1 MRVQAYPIEIS
12 FVYKDSLR
20 AYLGRT
26 LRWLNLC
33 KHGQM
38 KRNRKKKRNKRDGK
52 NKRDKSEIYHQGVAP
67 REVVLFDDHL

>member
-12 FVYKDSLR
+12 FVHKDSLR
-20 AYLGRT
+20 AYLERT
-26 LRWLNLC
+26 LRWLNLR

-52 NKRDKSEIYHQGVAP
+52 NKER
-67 REVVLFDDHL
+67 